1 MNKLKIDKRKEDH
14 PSLKDE
20 SCKKLLKSFLGEGLI
35 DRNGK
40 RLPAMAIPNI
50 KNFVKSFN

>member
-40 RLPAMAIPNI
+40 RLPVMAIPNI